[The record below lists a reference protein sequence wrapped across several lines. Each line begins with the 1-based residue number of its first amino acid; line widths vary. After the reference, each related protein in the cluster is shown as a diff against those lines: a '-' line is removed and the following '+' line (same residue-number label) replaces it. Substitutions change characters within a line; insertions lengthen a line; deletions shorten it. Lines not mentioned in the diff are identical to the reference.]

1 MPTELSRSHF
11 QELIRIDRKE
21 EREFYENEVIKFNW
35 GYREL
40 ERQIN
45 TKLYDRYLISPDKNG
60 KIIPYYGI
68 INDQIICEATAV
80 LTSDIVQNSNKL
92 VDDTT
97 AYLTAFRTNKEY
109 EGKGYFSI
117 LYKFM
122 EEYIKNKGYTVLTL
136 GVEPEEIRNK
146 EIYKHYGFVEHIKN
160 AKEVYPDGT
169 EIDVEYYGK
178 KLK

>member
-1 MPTELSRSHF
+1 MKNYICKIATIEEMNKKWDYEISVATK
-11 QELIRIDRKE
+11 KE
-21 EREFYENEVIKFNW
+21 NWIIWKEQNIKN
-35 GYREL
+35 Y
-40 ERQIN
+40 
-45 TKLYDRYLISPDKNG
+45 KNG

-122 EEYIKNKGYTVLTL
+122 EEDLKNKGYTVLTL

-146 EIYKHYGFVEHIKN
+146 EIYKHYGFVEHIRN